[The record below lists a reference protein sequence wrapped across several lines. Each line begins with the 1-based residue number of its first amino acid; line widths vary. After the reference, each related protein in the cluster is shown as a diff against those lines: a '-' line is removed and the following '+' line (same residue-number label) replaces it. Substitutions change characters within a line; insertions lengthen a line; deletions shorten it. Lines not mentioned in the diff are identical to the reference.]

1 MKTKLHFTQVLSVL
15 LLLLWGGVMLYFYAS
30 GRLAKGE
37 YVSKQGWFM
46 TMVLVGGIGCVV
58 VGLFNLATLGAKD
71 GGCCDHDHGHG
82 HDHDGHHHGDC
93 CGHDHSHDHAHKHE
107 HGCCGHDHS
116 HGHHHHE
123 EDEEFPAAHGHGIIE
138 ESGLIGRVIAV
149 TILAVPITYAAV
161 YSPDE
166 FKSIST
172 LENKGAYAQSYKK
185 DALASKF
192 ELKKS
197 DADSKTVAAAPAT
210 QQAAAAS
217 KKENVPPVQKSDVST
232 QPPAATTASSTPP
245 AATAPAPAAGS
256 TPPAPATKADDGAKA
271 KSYGSFTLADLKAQV
286 PQSPEGNFVLEVP
299 ELYYTAGD
307 KEVQSVLTGQP
318 VETTAQVIP
327 EKGNTDGKRVRIFR
341 LLIQCCAADARPYS
355 VPVEFEKEA
364 PKFKEM
370 SWVKVV
376 GKMTYRQENGQT
388 VPVLLA
394 SKMTETAEPDN
405 KMVY

>member
-1 MKTKLHFTQVLSVL
+1 M
-15 LLLLWGGVMLYFYAS
+15 
-30 GRLAKGE
+30 
-37 YVSKQGWFM
+37 
-46 TMVLVGGIGCVV
+46 
-58 VGLFNLATLGAKD
+58 
-71 GGCCDHDHGHG
+71 
-82 HDHDGHHHGDC
+82 
-93 CGHDHSHDHAHKHE
+93 
-107 HGCCGHDHS
+107 
-116 HGHHHHE
+116 
-123 EDEEFPAAHGHGIIE
+123 
-138 ESGLIGRVIAV
+138 
-149 TILAVPITYAAV
+149 
-161 YSPDE
+161 
-166 FKSIST
+166 
-172 LENKGAYAQSYKK
+172 
-185 DALASKF
+185 
-192 ELKKS
+192 
-197 DADSKTVAAAPAT
+197 
-210 QQAAAAS
+210 
-217 KKENVPPVQKSDVST
+217 
-232 QPPAATTASSTPP
+232 
-245 AATAPAPAAGS
+245 
-256 TPPAPATKADDGAKA
+256 
-271 KSYGSFTLADLKAQV
+271 